1 MVAYRHPIHR
11 LPPQASTN
19 EYVRHVLDQRVA
31 AMKQHALDASARRQ
45 QSAEQHRLESTM
57 STEPSLHD
65 SDVGL
70 TRDQRLVSDAIC
82 YCLLL
87 LCCVAGGR
95 AGSCQWGRG
104 TDDTTVGIISW
115 T

>member
-70 TRDQRLVSDAIC
+70 TRDQRLVSDAI
-82 YCLLL
+82 LLL
-87 LCCVAGGR
+87 SIAAVLRCRRAGGLVP
-95 AGSCQWGRG
+95 
-104 TDDTTVGIISW
+104 VG
-115 T
+115 